1 MCGGGCAYILNS
13 SSLGRTQQDCEF
25 GTDQFT
31 WKVPAQ
37 PEPYSETCLK
47 VFLRENKTD

>member
-1 MCGGGCAYILNS
+1 MCVGLCLHLNS
-13 SSLGRTQQDCEF
+13 SFLGRTQQDCEF

-37 PEPYSETCLK
+37 PEPYIETCLK